1 MILLILAS
9 GRGTRLKYK
18 TKNKPKCLININGKP
33 ILSYQEEFINK
44 FNKIIIVAGY
54 KSSKVKRFFKDKKVK
69 FILNKNY
76 KSSNMVE
83 SIFCARKHINDDV
96 VIIYSDIIFE
106 FSIINLLKKK
116 ITTMPVKR
124 NWYQVWKKR
133 MDKKKIKKDAENIEI
148 RNGKLISIGGK
159 IINKIPKYQFM
170 GILKVV
176 KKDFKIMKDYY
187 YKLNNKKIDLTRF
200 INYYL
205 KESKKNI
212 FCPNTNKFW
221 FEIDTLRDL
230 KAVNNILK
238 KRKW

>member
-133 MDKKKIKKDAENIEI
+133 MDKKKKHK
-148 RNGKLISIGGK
+148 
-159 IINKIPKYQFM
+159 
-170 GILKVV
+170 
-176 KKDFKIMKDYY
+176 
-187 YKLNNKKIDLTRF
+187 
-200 INYYL
+200 
-205 KESKKNI
+205 
-212 FCPNTNKFW
+212 
-221 FEIDTLRDL
+221 
-230 KAVNNILK
+230 
-238 KRKW
+238 

>member
-1 MILLILAS
+1 MPGDPA
-9 GRGTRLKYK
+9 RMM
-18 TKNKPKCLININGKP
+18 
-33 ILSYQEEFINK
+33 LSQREDSKQLE
-44 FNKIIIVAGY
+44 IIKKEYG
-54 KSSKVKRFFKDKKVK
+54 FDK
-69 FILNKNY
+69 
-76 KSSNMVE
+76 
-83 SIFCARKHINDDV
+83 
-96 VIIYSDIIFE
+96 
-106 FSIINLLKKK
+106 SIINLLRRK
-116 ITTMPVKR
+116 ITTMPVKK
-124 NWYQVWKKR
+124 NWYEIWKKR
-133 MDKKKIKKDAENIEI
+133 MNKKEIKKDAENIEI
-148 RNGKLISIGGK
+148 KNGQLINIGGK
-159 IINKIPKYQFM
+159 ITNKMPECQFM